1 MLWCVHCPNLPDS
14 HSQGTCYS
22 FACSQG
28 PSALELAGTR
38 CHETWP
44 ARWHYLLAYPSPS
57 ESVGSR
63 QGSSIFVRFS
73 GSSTSSGPPQGS
85 CSNNMGVYWLL
96 DLEEGRTARGGTAG
110 IQAGLRN
117 NGPGVP
123 MPPGSTASWP
133 LPSLCAALFSPC
145 GRLFP

>member
-1 MLWCVHCPNLPDS
+1 MLWCVHCPNLPDF

-28 PSALELAGTR
+28 PSSLELAGTR

-44 ARWHYLLAYPSPS
+44 ARWHYSLAYPSPS
-57 ESVGSR
+57 ESVGSNR
-63 QGSSIFVRFS
+63 AAPFLSVFLAPAPAQGLLRALAQ
-73 GSSTSSGPPQGS
+73 TTW
-85 CSNNMGVYWLL
+85 GVYWLL
-96 DLEEGRTARGGTAG
+96 DLEEGRTARGGRAG

-117 NGPGVP
+117 DGPGVP